1 MSAKNFNS
9 YDMFQWP
16 EPASC
21 TFDKRN
27 PVYYKYKKKKIKPSL
42 IKIKKIENF
51 FQTKY
56 KSKFALLLPSGRAA
70 INSILRYHQID
81 RSKITNVPLWTS
93 TCLLHAV
100 TAITNVSVKNKN
112 ANCNIVV
119 HKWGNT
125 YKINKRNNKDQILI
139 DDSADSFP
147 ANEFRPYENSS
158 NFEILS
164 LPKLIG
170 SFSGGI
176 ILTNKDNFY
185 KYIKKTQT
193 KNLIYARNQSERK
206 FISSFID
213 KSNLDWRFYESY
225 NTSVDFNSVE
235 NIFKCL
241 SNYKLNKDTILR
253 RTKLFKKYFKN
264 IMNDKKRIGPCLI
277 LNLNKYKK
285 FKNYLEEKNFDF
297 SKRANREN
305 YKKCLIMPIHF
316 GIPEKIFLKKLNQLL
331 DIKKKGL

>member
-1 MSAKNFNS
+1 
-9 YDMFQWP
+9 MFQWP
-16 EPASC
+16 EPAAC
-21 TFDKRN
+21 IFDKDN
-27 PVYYKYKKKKIKPSL
+27 PVYYKYKRNKIKPSS
-42 IKIKKIENF
+42 IKIKKIESF
-51 FQTKY
+51 FQKKY

-70 INSILRYHQID
+70 INSILRYYQID

-112 ANCNIVV
+112 ANCNIIV

-125 YKINKRNNKDQILI
+125 YKINKRTFKDQILI

-147 ANEFRPYENSS
+147 TKEFRPYENSS

-176 ILTNKDNFY
+176 ILTSKENFY
-185 KYIKKTQT
+185 KYIKKIQT
-193 KNLIYARNQSERK
+193 KNLVYASQQSERK
-206 FISSFID
+206 FKSSFID
-213 KSNLDWRFYESY
+213 QNNLDWRFYESY

-235 NIFKCL
+235 NVFKCL
-241 SNYKLNKDTILR
+241 FNYKLNKDIILR
-253 RTKLFKKYFKN
+253 RTKLVKKCFKN

-277 LNLNKYKK
+277 FNFNKYKK
-285 FKNYLEEKNFDF
+285 FRNYLEVKNFDF
-297 SKRANREN
+297 SKKANREN

-316 GIPEKIFLKKLNQLL
+316 GIPEKVFLKKLNQLL
-331 DIKKKGL
+331 NI